1 MRQQTNREIK
11 GIFVAVCVLFAAFLL
26 IPMIFI
32 TGKSFIGNG
41 GWTFEYYR
49 SVFGGREFA
58 EIFVRSVGIAMVS
71 ALVTTILAFILAYS
85 IHFTNIHPILKKGIY
100 GLAVMPMLLPTITY
114 GFAIIYSLGKQGLIT
129 KLLGR
134 QLFDIYGMTGL
145 MIGYV
150 LYTLPISFL
159 LINNTMG
166 YIDKKFLVV
175 SRVMGDGPLRTF
187 FQTIFRPLMGT
198 LAASVIQSFFLSFTD
213 FGIPASVG
221 GRTEVIAGRLYNEML
236 GSVPNFNRG
245 AVVAIMMLLPSII
258 SILILG
264 YLDRYNIRYS
274 KVSDIEKKKS
284 RLRDMVCMVISAA
297 ILLCVTA
304 IFAVIIIVPFIE
316 EWPYRVNFTLSH
328 FTAVFED
335 TALSMVVRNSIVT
348 AVLTA
353 LLGSLVVYG
362 AALVT
367 ARSKIS
373 SKCKKVIESVALVTN
388 TIPGMVLGIAFLLT
402 FSGTSLQ
409 NTIVII
415 IFCNIIHFFS
425 TPYLM
430 MKSSF
435 EKMNSPWET
444 TARLMGDSWIKTVV
458 RVITPNAMSTL
469 LEVFSY
475 YFVNAMVTVSAIIF
489 ITGARTMV
497 ITTKIKELQHFAK
510 FDEIFVLSLLLLV
523 INIAAKTL
531 LGALAEHLRT
541 VSDRKQKEKK
551 RLKEKIMKRK
561 MSKKGAAGIAAMALT
576 VVLMGSMVFTGCG
589 KNGGDGKSGDSGKQ
603 VVIYSNADDEAVV
616 AMKNALDNN
625 GYKGQYV
632 FQTFGTSE
640 LGGKLLAEGTNI
652 EADLVTMSSFYV
664 ESAQDQNKMFKDLT
678 FDTNA
683 LEEYPAYYTPITSQE
698 GAIIVNTEVMKE
710 NNLPTPTCLKDL
722 ADPVYMGFLSVVD
735 IDGSSTAWL
744 MVQAL
749 ISAYG
754 EDGAQKILKGI
765 YDNAGDHLEESGSG
779 PIKKVRAGEVAVG
792 FGLRHQAMADKKS
805 GLPIDF
811 IDPTEGNFSLTESVA
826 VVDKGDKSNEKAM
839 EMAECI
845 IKNGRA
851 ELLQTYPNP
860 LYEGETSDTA
870 NESKYPKKF
879 SEKLTVELLE
889 KHRALADACK

>member
-1 MRQQTNREIK
+1 MSQQKNREIK
-11 GIFVAVCVLFAAFLL
+11 VIYGVICILFTAFLL

-32 TGKSFIGNG
+32 ICKSLSDGNG
-41 GWTFEYYR
+41 FTLEFYK

-58 EIFVRSVGIAMVS
+58 RIFGRSVGIAMVS
-71 ALVTTILAFILAYS
+71 AVVTTMLAFALAYS
-85 IHFTNIHPILKKGIY
+85 IHFTNIHPFLKKGIY
-100 GLAVMPMLLPTITY
+100 RLAVMPMLLPTITY
-114 GFAIIYSLGKQGLIT
+114 GFAIIYSLGKQGLLT
-129 KLLGR
+129 KLIGR

-175 SRVMGDGPLRTF
+175 SRVMGDSAMRTF
-187 FQTIFRPLMGT
+187 CQTIIRPLMGT

-245 AVVAIMMLLPSII
+245 AVVALMMLLPSVI
-258 SILILG
+258 SILVLG

-274 KVSDIEKKKS
+274 KVSDIEMKRS
-284 RLRDMVCMVISAA
+284 AIRDIACGLMSAV
-297 ILLCVTA
+297 ILLCIVA
-304 IFAVIIIVPFIE
+304 VFAVIIIVPFIE
-316 EWPYRVNFTLSH
+316 EWPYRVHFTLSH
-328 FTAVFED
+328 FSAVFED
-335 TALSMVVRNSIVT
+335 AALSMVVRNSVIT

-353 LLGSLVVYG
+353 LFGSLVVYG

-367 ARSKIS
+367 ARSRIS
-373 SKCKKVIESVALVTN
+373 SKCKKVIESVSLVTN

-430 MKSSF
+430 IKSSL
-435 EKMNSPWET
+435 EKMNSSWET
-444 TARLMGDSWIKTVV
+444 TARLMGDSWLKTVV
-458 RVITPNAMSTL
+458 RVITPNALSTL
-469 LEVFSY
+469 VEVFSY

-510 FDEIFVLSLLLLV
+510 FDEVFVLSLLLLV
-523 INIAAKTL
+523 INIAAKAL
-531 LGALAEHLRT
+531 LGELAERMRT
-541 VSDRKQKEKK
+541 VSHRKQKDKK

-561 MSKKGAAGIAAMALT
+561 MSKKGAAGIAAIALT
-576 VVLMGSMVFTGCG
+576 AVLMGSVIFTGCG
-589 KNGGDGKSGDSGKQ
+589 KSDGTGSDSGKQ
-603 VVIYSNADDEAVV
+603 VVIYSNADDEAVI

-722 ADPVYMGFLSVVD
+722 ADPVYKGFLSVVD

-749 ISAYG
+749 ISEYG
-754 EDGAQKILKGI
+754 EDGAQEILKGI

-792 FGLRHQAMADKKS
+792 FGLRHQALADKKS

>member
-1 MRQQTNREIK
+1 MKQQTAKEIK
-11 GIFVAVCVLFAAFLL
+11 GIFAIVCVLFAAFLL
-26 IPMIFI
+26 VPMIFI
-32 TGKSFIGNG
+32 IAKSIYG
-41 GWTFEYYR
+41 GEGFTLEYYKA
-49 SVFGGREFA
+49 VFGGREFA
-58 EIFVRSVGIAMVS
+58 GIFGRSVGIAMAS
-71 ALVTTILAFILAYS
+71 AVVTTVLAFVLAYS
-85 IHFTNIHPILKKGIY
+85 IHFTNIHPFAKKGIY
-100 GLAVMPMLLPTITY
+100 RLAVMPMLLPTITY
-114 GFAIIYSLGKQGLIT
+114 GFAIIYSLGKQGLLT
-129 KLLGR
+129 RLFGR
-134 QLFDIYGMTGL
+134 QLFDIYGVTGL

-175 SRVMGDGPLRTF
+175 SRVMGDGPFRTF
-187 FQTIFRPLMGT
+187 FQTIIRPLMGT

-274 KVSDIEKKKS
+274 KVSDIEMKKS
-284 RLRDMVCMVISAA
+284 PVRDITCGIISGA
-297 ILLCVTA
+297 ILLSIIA
-304 IFAVIIIVPFIE
+304 IFAVIIIVPFID
-316 EWPYRVNFTLSH
+316 EWPYRVSFTWSH

-335 TALSMVVRNSIVT
+335 SALSMVVRNSVIT

-353 LLGSLVVYG
+353 LFGSLVVYG

-367 ARSKIS
+367 ARSRIS
-373 SKCKKVIESVALVTN
+373 PGCKKVIESVALVTN

-409 NTIVII
+409 NTIAII

-430 MKSSF
+430 MKSSL
-435 EKMNSPWET
+435 EKMNSSWET
-444 TARLMGDSWIKTVV
+444 TARLMGDSWAKTVV
-458 RVITPNAMSTL
+458 RVITPNALSTL

-510 FDEIFVLSLLLLV
+510 FDEIFVLSLLLLA
-523 INIAAKTL
+523 INIVAKAV
-531 LGALAEHLRT
+531 LGALAERMRM
-541 VSDRKQKEKK
+541 VSDGKQKEKK
-551 RLKEKIMKRK
+551 RLKERIMKRK
-561 MSKKGAAGIAAMALT
+561 MSKKGAVGIAAMALT
-576 VVLMGSMVFTGCG
+576 AVLAGSVIFTGCG
-589 KNGGDGKSGDSGKQ
+589 KSSGDGSSDSGKQ

-678 FDTNA
+678 FDTKA

-698 GAIIVNTEVMKE
+698 GAIIVNTEMMKE

-722 ADPVYMGFLSVVD
+722 ADPVYKGFLSVVD

-749 ISAYG
+749 ISEYG
-754 EDGAQKILKGI
+754 EDGAQEVLKGI

-792 FGLRHQAMADKKS
+792 FGLRHQALADKES

-826 VVDKGDKSNEKAM
+826 VVDKGDKSNDKAM

-851 ELLQTYPNP
+851 ELLKTYPNP
-860 LYEGETSDTA
+860 LYEGETADAA
-870 NESKYPKKF
+870 NESAYPKKF

>member
-1 MRQQTNREIK
+1 MKQQTAKEIK
-11 GIFVAVCVLFAAFLL
+11 GIFAIVCVLFAAFLL
-26 IPMIFI
+26 VPMIFI
-32 TGKSFIGNG
+32 IAKSIYG
-41 GWTFEYYR
+41 GEGFTLEYYKA
-49 SVFGGREFA
+49 VFGGREFA
-58 EIFVRSVGIAMVS
+58 GIFGRSVGIAMAS
-71 ALVTTILAFILAYS
+71 AVATTVLAFVLAYS
-85 IHFTNIHPILKKGIY
+85 IHFTNIHPFAKKGIY
-100 GLAVMPMLLPTITY
+100 RLAVMPMLLPTITY
-114 GFAIIYSLGKQGLIT
+114 GFAIIYSLGKQGLLT
-129 KLLGR
+129 RLFGR
-134 QLFDIYGMTGL
+134 QLFDIYGVTGL

-175 SRVMGDGPLRTF
+175 SRVMGDGPFRTF
-187 FQTIFRPLMGT
+187 FQTIIRPLMGT

-274 KVSDIEKKKS
+274 KVSDIEMKKS
-284 RLRDMVCMVISAA
+284 PVRDITCGIISGA
-297 ILLCVTA
+297 ILLSIIA
-304 IFAVIIIVPFIE
+304 IFAVIIIVPFID
-316 EWPYRVNFTLSH
+316 EWPYRVSFTWSH

-335 TALSMVVRNSIVT
+335 TALSMVVRNSVIT

-353 LLGSLVVYG
+353 LCGSLVVYG

-367 ARSKIS
+367 ARSRIS
-373 SKCKKVIESVALVTN
+373 PKCKKIIESVALVTN

-430 MKSSF
+430 MKSSL
-435 EKMNSPWET
+435 EKMNSSWET
-444 TARLMGDSWIKTVV
+444 TARLMGDSWVKTVV
-458 RVITPNAMSTL
+458 RVITPNALSTL

-523 INIAAKTL
+523 INIAAKTV
-531 LGALAEHLRT
+531 LGALAERVRM
-541 VSDRKQKEKK
+541 VSDSRQKEKES
-551 RLKEKIMKRK
+551 LKEKIMKRK
-561 MSKKGAAGIAAMALT
+561 VSKKSVVGMAAMALT
-576 VVLMGSMVFTGCG
+576 AVLAGSVIFTGCG
-589 KNGGDGKSGDSGKQ
+589 KSSGDGSSDSGKQ

-678 FDTNA
+678 FDTKA

-698 GAIIVNTEVMKE
+698 GAIIVNTEMMKE

-722 ADPVYMGFLSVVD
+722 ADPVYKGFLSVVD

-749 ISAYG
+749 ISEYG
-754 EDGAQKILKGI
+754 EDGAQEVLKGI

-792 FGLRHQAMADKKS
+792 FGLRHQALADKES

-826 VVDKGDKSNEKAM
+826 VVDKGDKSNDKAM

-851 ELLQTYPNP
+851 ELLKTYPNP
-860 LYEGETSDTA
+860 LYEGETSDSA
-870 NESKYPKKF
+870 NESAYPKKF